1 MFNSQTYMLTVHKQ
15 REENDDGL
23 QSATSPPDR
32 KAAGSP
38 TTNIR
43 TAAMI
48 GAGVMVANRIYK
60 DVATNVQLLTGSTMR
75 QEQVNQA
82 MKIGGYM
89 TAIIATKGWAAVP
102 IALSE
107 VSQIF
112 WRHKRTEIENQA
124 RDANRALLGMRYNNN
139 MGGSA
144 YYD

>member
-23 QSATSPPDR
+23 GSATSPPDR
-32 KAAGSP
+32 RASGSP
-38 TTNIR
+38 STNVR
-43 TAAMI
+43 TMAMI
-48 GAGVMVANRIYK
+48 GVGAMVANRIYK
-60 DVATNVQLLTGSTMR
+60 DVTSNVQLLTGSTMR
-75 QEQVNQA
+75 QENINQV
-82 MKIGGYM
+82 MKLGGYA

-102 IALSE
+102 IVINE
-107 VSQIF
+107 VSQVF

-124 RDANRALLGMRYNNN
+124 RESERQFLGMRYNNN